1 MSEGSS
7 SSRATQTQREERAQR
22 RALERE
28 RRRWEPPGEWTSI
41 GLKKSVKN
49 VYSRRRVASQV
60 RKFEGGILRPRALNF
75 WDRSDID
82 ITPLFEMAQRISV
95 HLGDFTKFSGTWDED
110 LDSFIQL
117 FEVTCEAN
125 DVVDQDQRLRIF
137 PAILRDEAANWYGNL
152 TPQERGTY
160 QMLKEAFLA
169 KFRRQGFQDRLA
181 QQMDYLRQGVNES
194 IDNYIQRM
202 ETLVRKMGANAP
214 NDETLKR
221 RFISGLRD
229 PTAQQHISLTRP
241 ATLMDAKEQARLW
254 EEVQLCQQRKM
265 ELLYEPMGSPG
276 NIPMKDPGQG
286 SPALT
291 TPAFVAATSTPVEA
305 KPALTEERILEL
317 VTQAIKA
324 ATMTQE
330 TYTVKPEG
338 QGGDYPRGAVRD
350 QRRDG
355 PIQCWRCHGFGHTQS
370 RCPNEKKP
378 IDYTPLCR
386 VATGKEKGP
395 VGFSN
400 YVDTQMHSTSRA
412 QEHVPTIGVV
422 FKTPNPQ
429 EGSSS
434 SMHFVDAYEAKK
446 PHKDPTV
453 AVVTRTQEY
462 SKKNPGGKGEEGSQ
476 EKIAEREEVENQVGG
491 FAEQQELEDGE
502 EIEILPPVTKEFVPG
517 IAPFPERL
525 RALKCRKE
533 RQSLEEVDIVKLLAD
548 TEVTLDIGTLLKCS
562 PAYRKQFY
570 NEYIKKPRKARDKNR
585 QDKDVQGIIQ
595 SITTQIDSNAPAVTV
610 EIKGYAV
617 PGAQLD
623 SGAAVN
629 LMTEFMMKALG
640 LNHMEETPM
649 SLRMADQ
656 TQVKPAGLLKNV
668 STVVGGLEFK
678 VDYLIV
684 RPRTS
689 EATFSILLGR
699 PWLVQAE
706 CVHDW
711 RTGFISI
718 GPKSDRIQIQVSP
731 PSSNKKKTII
741 VDEMEKKEK
750 EKARHEIARARFSL
764 NTDTYKNLLQDGF
777 NLHLFKNQD
786 TKMGEY
792 QNPLLY
798 NDDSDQELLGWL
810 THTSEFDCYMLS
822 IDASKNKATQSL
834 EKGTSR
840 EELKLELAPTME
852 VQRCGGDRNPGGS
865 GPVVAHTGCMKLM
878 NVGRFKDVKV
888 KLMLSMEKREMLK

>member
-1 MSEGSS
+1 
-7 SSRATQTQREERAQR
+7 
-22 RALERE
+22 
-28 RRRWEPPGEWTSI
+28 
-41 GLKKSVKN
+41 
-49 VYSRRRVASQV
+49 
-60 RKFEGGILRPRALNF
+60 
-75 WDRSDID
+75 
-82 ITPLFEMAQRISV
+82 MAQRISV

-110 LDSFIQL
+110 PDSFIQL

-202 ETLVRKMGANAP
+202 ETLVRKMGVNAP

-265 ELLYEPMGSPG
+265 ELLYEPMGGPG

-291 TPAFVAATSTPVEA
+291 TPAFVAATSTPGEA

-324 ATMTQE
+324 ATITQE
-330 TYTVKPEG
+330 TYTVKLEVTTNPNQVFRSNTWCGKCHGYGHLASECPTVSRVFTDRSPPRMRCTFCG
-338 QGGDYPRGAVRD
+338 RTNHTEDRCYNKRAYEERTMKAGDTRERPYTGLPAQSVPPTSRWENRPTYGYGAQSQGGDYPRGAPRD

-386 VATGKEKGP
+386 YCSGEGHFDEDCPKRRAAAGKEKGP
-395 VGFSN
+395 VGSSN
-400 YVDTQMHSTSRA
+400 YVDTQMHPTSRA

-446 PHKDPTV
+446 LHKDPTV

-462 SKKNPGGKGEEGSQ
+462 SKKNPRGEE
-476 EKIAEREEVENQVGG
+476 
-491 FAEQQELEDGE
+491 FEDGE

-525 RALKCRKE
+525 KAPKIRKE
-533 RQSLEEVDIVKLLAD
+533 KQSSEEVDIVKLLAD

-562 PAYRKQFY
+562 PVYRKQFY
-570 NEYIKKPRKARDKNR
+570 NEYIKKPRKARDKKR

-595 SITTQIDSNAPAVTV
+595 SITMQIDSNAPAVT
-610 EIKGYAV
+610 
-617 PGAQLD
+617 LD

-640 LNHMEETPM
+640 LNHMEETLM

-741 VDEMEKKEK
+741 VDEIEKKEK
-750 EKARHEIARARFSL
+750 EKARHESARARFSL
-764 NTDTYKNLLQDGF
+764 NTDAYKNLLQDGF
-777 NLHLFKNQD
+777 NLQLFKNQD

-822 IDASKNKATQSL
+822 IDSSKT
-834 EKGTSR
+834 
-840 EELKLELAPTME
+840 KLLNPW
-852 VQRCGGDRNPGGS
+852 RRGLRKKNRNES
-865 GPVVAHTGCMKLM
+865 
-878 NVGRFKDVKV
+878 
-888 KLMLSMEKREMLK
+888 

>member
-1 MSEGSS
+1 MKSGD
-7 SSRATQTQREERAQR
+7 T
-22 RALERE
+22 RE
-28 RRRWEPPGEWTSI
+28 RPYTGLPAQSVPPTSRWE
-41 GLKKSVKN
+41 N
-49 VYSRRRVASQV
+49 
-60 RKFEGGILRPRALNF
+60 RP
-75 WDRSDID
+75 
-82 ITPLFEMAQRISV
+82 TYGYGAQ
-95 HLGDFTKFSGTWDED
+95 
-110 LDSFIQL
+110 
-117 FEVTCEAN
+117 
-125 DVVDQDQRLRIF
+125 
-137 PAILRDEAANWYGNL
+137 
-152 TPQERGTY
+152 
-160 QMLKEAFLA
+160 
-169 KFRRQGFQDRLA
+169 
-181 QQMDYLRQGVNES
+181 
-194 IDNYIQRM
+194 
-202 ETLVRKMGANAP
+202 
-214 NDETLKR
+214 
-221 RFISGLRD
+221 
-229 PTAQQHISLTRP
+229 
-241 ATLMDAKEQARLW
+241 
-254 EEVQLCQQRKM
+254 
-265 ELLYEPMGSPG
+265 
-276 NIPMKDPGQG
+276 
-286 SPALT
+286 
-291 TPAFVAATSTPVEA
+291 
-305 KPALTEERILEL
+305 
-317 VTQAIKA
+317 
-324 ATMTQE
+324 
-330 TYTVKPEG
+330 G
-338 QGGDYPRGAVRD
+338 QGGDYPRGAARD

-386 VATGKEKGP
+386 YCSGEGHFEEDCPKRRAAAGKEKGP
-395 VGFSN
+395 VGSSN

-446 PHKDPTV
+446 SHKNPTV

-462 SKKNPGGKGEEGSQ
+462 SKKNPGGEGEGGSQ

-491 FAEQQELEDGE
+491 FVEEQELEDGE

-517 IAPFPERL
+517 IAPFLERL
-525 RALKCRKE
+525 RAPKYRKE
-533 RQSLEEVDIVKLLAD
+533 RQSSEEVDIVKLLAD
-548 TEVTLDIGTLLKCS
+548 TEVTLDIGTLLKS
-562 PAYRKQFY
+562 M
-570 NEYIKKPRKARDKNR
+570 
-585 QDKDVQGIIQ
+585 
-595 SITTQIDSNAPAVTV
+595 TV

-668 STVVGGLEFK
+668 STIVGGLEFK

-706 CVHDW
+706 CVHGW

-764 NTDTYKNLLQDGF
+764 NTDT
-777 NLHLFKNQD
+777 
-786 TKMGEY
+786 
-792 QNPLLY
+792 
-798 NDDSDQELLGWL
+798 
-810 THTSEFDCYMLS
+810 
-822 IDASKNKATQSL
+822 
-834 EKGTSR
+834 
-840 EELKLELAPTME
+840 
-852 VQRCGGDRNPGGS
+852 
-865 GPVVAHTGCMKLM
+865 
-878 NVGRFKDVKV
+878 
-888 KLMLSMEKREMLK
+888 

>member
-7 SSRATQTQREERAQR
+7 SSGATQTQREERAQR

-41 GLKKSVKN
+41 GSKKSVKN
-49 VYSRRRVASQV
+49 VYSRRRVANQV
-60 RKFEGGILRPRALNF
+60 RELEGGILKPRVLNF

-95 HLGDFTKFSGTWDED
+95 HLGDFTKFSSTWDED
-110 LDSFIQL
+110 PDSFIQL

-169 KFRRQGFQDRLA
+169 KFRRQGFQDKLA

-202 ETLVRKMGANAP
+202 ETLVRKMGVNAP

-265 ELLYEPMGSPG
+265 ELLYEPMGGPG

-291 TPAFVAATSTPVEA
+291 TPAFVAATSTPG
-305 KPALTEERILEL
+305 
-317 VTQAIKA
+317 
-324 ATMTQE
+324 
-330 TYTVKPEG
+330 EG

-386 VATGKEKGP
+386 YCSGEGHFDEDCPKRRAVAGKEKGP
-395 VGFSN
+395 VGSSN
-400 YVDTQMHSTSRA
+400 YVDTQMHPTSRA

-446 PHKDPTV
+446 LHKDPTV

-462 SKKNPGGKGEEGSQ
+462 SKKNPRGEGEEGSQ
-476 EKIAEREEVENQVGG
+476 ERIAEHEEVENQVGG
-491 FAEQQELEDGE
+491 FVEQQEL
-502 EIEILPPVTKEFVPG
+502 K
-517 IAPFPERL
+517 AP
-525 RALKCRKE
+525 KIRKE
-533 RQSLEEVDIVKLLAD
+533 RQSSEEVDIVKLLAD
-548 TEVTLDIGTLLKCS
+548 TEFTLDIGTLLKCS
-562 PAYRKQFY
+562 LAYRKQFY
-570 NEYIKKPRKARDKNR
+570 NEYIKKLRKARDKKR

-595 SITTQIDSNAPAVTV
+595 SITMQIDSNAPAVTV

-640 LNHMEETPM
+640 LNHMEERLM

-689 EATFSILLGR
+689 EATFSILLG
-699 PWLVQAE
+699 
-706 CVHDW
+706 
-711 RTGFISI
+711 
-718 GPKSDRIQIQVSP
+718 
-731 PSSNKKKTII
+731 
-741 VDEMEKKEK
+741 
-750 EKARHEIARARFSL
+750 
-764 NTDTYKNLLQDGF
+764 
-777 NLHLFKNQD
+777 
-786 TKMGEY
+786 
-792 QNPLLY
+792 
-798 NDDSDQELLGWL
+798 
-810 THTSEFDCYMLS
+810 
-822 IDASKNKATQSL
+822 
-834 EKGTSR
+834 
-840 EELKLELAPTME
+840 
-852 VQRCGGDRNPGGS
+852 
-865 GPVVAHTGCMKLM
+865 
-878 NVGRFKDVKV
+878 
-888 KLMLSMEKREMLK
+888 